1 MLEEGMIK
9 ISKTCGCHQK
19 NLMILYCGKGRRKM
33 KENKGFLN
41 GGLFDKHFM
50 DSKVTTRTVTTKEL
64 ILGHVIGPL
73 GLIMLINTI
82 ASLLEIYIM
91 KQMSVAVGGDV
102 TGAAYKDLGTLYYW
116 VALGTRLAAM
126 PMGLVTGYLMQHT
139 KSRQGRMRPWYL
151 IFGFIAIFTG
161 ILMFLK
167 PVPSSE
173 GGYWVYFYITYVV
186 YSLLG
191 TAFYYLF
198 NNNIVSLTSRSIVD
212 REKVAYARKLSWTLI
227 SGTLIGMVINSVLL
241 PYVIQPDETLNSFW
255 ILICSMTVLA
265 IPLLL
270 IEYFYTRERVVEDVQ
285 ETTGNANDVPIRE
298 QFKALFHDKCYV
310 LLLITATIGSLADN
324 FRGTNVQYYFVSYV
338 LDGIHDPSLFMMY
351 TILTG
356 VPLGIGAFVIYPITK
371 KFGIR
376 NTTLA
381 GYSIVSLASLLG
393 LFFPTSVSVAYIAG
407 FLKQVG
413 YIPAAYMLGA
423 LTVSCFDSVEHS
435 SGYRLEG
442 LMAVGIVGTLQQV
455 LYAPVAGLYEKI
467 LTLVGFDANSTGF
480 QPAMALTILG
490 VAFYGIEFLCAGVN
504 VCVLPFIDLEK
515 RLPKINADLLERK
528 RQAVLARGEEWVDPE
543 ELERR
548 ERESLEREAEENR
561 IRDLRDRCARKGLDF
576 ETENEKYL
584 AKKAEKERR
593 ASEKERRRKGV

>member
-1 MLEEGMIK
+1 
-9 ISKTCGCHQK
+9 
-19 NLMILYCGKGRRKM
+19 
-33 KENKGFLN
+33 
-41 GGLFDKHFM
+41 
-50 DSKVTTRTVTTKEL
+50 
-64 ILGHVIGPL
+64 
-73 GLIMLINTI
+73 
-82 ASLLEIYIM
+82 
-91 KQMSVAVGGDV
+91 
-102 TGAAYKDLGTLYYW
+102 
-116 VALGTRLAAM
+116 M

-151 IFGFIAIFTG
+151 IFGFVAIFMG
-161 ILMFLK
+161 MLLFLK
-167 PVPSSE
+167 PAPSSE
-173 GGYWVYFYITYVV
+173 GMFWVYFYLTYVIYNLV
-186 YSLLG
+186 G
-191 TAFYYLF
+191 TCFYYLF
-198 NNNIVSLTSRSIVD
+198 NTNIVSLTSRNIGD

-255 ILICSMTVLA
+255 ILICCIMVLA
-265 IPLLL
+265 VPLLL

-285 ETTGNANDVPIRE
+285 ETTENANDIPVRE
-298 QFKALFHDKCYV
+298 QFKVLFHDKYYV
-310 LLLITATIGSLADN
+310 LLLIAATVGSMADN

-338 LDGIHDPSLFMMY
+338 LDGIHDPSLFMIY

-356 VPLGIGAFVIYPITK
+356 VPLGIGAIVVYPLTK

-376 NTTLA
+376 NTTLV
-381 GYSIVSLASLLG
+381 GYCIVCLSSLVG
-393 LFFPTSVSVAYIAG
+393 MLFPISVGVAYAAG

-442 LMAVGIVGTLQQV
+442 LLAVGIVSTLQNV

-480 QPAMALTILG
+480 QPAAALTVLG
-490 VAFYGIEFLCAGVN
+490 IAFYGIEFVCAGVN

-515 RLPKINADLLERK
+515 RLPQINADLLERK
-528 RQAVLARGEEWVDPE
+528 RQAVLARGEIWVDPE

-548 ERESLEREAEENR
+548 ERQEAQREAEENR
-561 IRDLRDRCARKGLDF
+561 VRDLREKCEKKGLDF
-576 ETENEKYL
+576 DTENEKYL
-584 AKKAEKERR
+584 AKKAQ
-593 ASEKERRRKGV
+593 KERRRAEKARKKAEKERKRA